1 MNPWSALLNEGML
14 AQGKGIGN
22 GGEHV
27 TLSKKFSRHGQ
38 QEIRQ
43 KLANDPRRKI
53 TQKFPRFH
61 GHGTRTRGPALGVE
75 SGVRTL

>member
-43 KLANDPRRKI
+43 KLANNPRRRSA
-53 TQKFPRFH
+53 QKFPRST
-61 GHGTRTRGPALGVE
+61 GTGRELGGLRWV
-75 SGVRTL
+75 